1 MLEGSNGIVYL
12 TAIEENAIAR
22 FEPRSRNTMVVV
34 QDKRLQWPDTTAWGP
49 DGKLYV
55 TTSQIHRMPKYH
67 ARRGKQQRPYMV
79 YRMKLP

>member
-34 QDKRLQWPDTTAWGP
+34 QDKRLQWPDTMAWGRMASF
-49 DGKLYV
+49 
-55 TTSQIHRMPKYH
+55 TS
-67 ARRGKQQRPYMV
+67 RRRRSIGCPNTMRGGASS
-79 YRMKLP
+79 RGLTWSIG